1 MFTSNP
7 FATLSETIPLIAIQS
22 FVFVMVGL
30 VVFGT
35 VLDTFLI
42 TQKKQKSLP
51 KKNLVV
57 EKEF

>member
-35 VLDTFLI
+35 VLDR
-42 TQKKQKSLP
+42 KM
-51 KKNLVV
+51 
-57 EKEF
+57 